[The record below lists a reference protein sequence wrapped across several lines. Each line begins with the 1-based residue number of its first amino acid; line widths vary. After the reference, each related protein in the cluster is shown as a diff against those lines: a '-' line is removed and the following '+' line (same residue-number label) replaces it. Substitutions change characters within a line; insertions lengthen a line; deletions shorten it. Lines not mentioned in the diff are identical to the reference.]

1 MGVHVNNKH
10 ANLRREDCRY
20 TCGDLIMLALR
31 DHQDIITGDWNQA
44 GNYLEECCYHAVRTY
59 ESRNNMPHGTIAW
72 LIPGTTCEIRTI
84 FFNWPVKGKPYHMA
98 VKEMTNFTKYSAE
111 DFGLSSTD
119 TDAHVPQFF
128 MLRKWPADE
137 PTDSRQFHP
146 RSVEGAA
153 KDKARQKA
161 KKQRSR
167 QMKAAA
173 KAKAKAEAAAA
184 EAAEA
189 VAAAADLHAT
199 SSSEEEGMDIEATP
213 EVAEEEAM
221 DLEAT
226 AEVAESNPQDGEEE
240 DSNTLELVDRSPGSS
255 ISSGLQDQFEAFQR
269 GHGEGKGKGEQVTA
283 DSLHAAGFSSFI
295 SAGSASSSSPYSRAE
310 ERGPGLPSGP
320 RNKGKVSAREKTKAR
335 GKTKAKI

>member
-31 DHQDIITGDWNQA
+31 DHQDITTGDWNQA
-44 GNYLEECCYHAVRTY
+44 GNYLEECCYHAVRTF

-72 LIPGTTCEIRTI
+72 LIPGTVCEIRTI
-84 FFNWPVKGKPYHMA
+84 FFNWPVKGKLHHMA
-98 VKEMTNFTKYSAE
+98 VKEITNFTKYSTE
-111 DFGLSSTD
+111 EFGLSSTD

-146 RSVEGAA
+146 RSAEGAA
-153 KDKARQKA
+153 KDKARQKV

-184 EAAEA
+184 EAA
-189 VAAAADLHAT
+189 
-199 SSSEEEGMDIEATP
+199 SPSEEEGMDIEATP

-226 AEVAESNPQDGEEE
+226 AEVAEVDEEEE
-240 DSNTLELVDRSPGSS
+240 D
-255 ISSGLQDQFEAFQR
+255 
-269 GHGEGKGKGEQVTA
+269 GKGKGK
-283 DSLHAAGFSSFI
+283 GK
-295 SAGSASSSSPYSRAE
+295 AE

-320 RNKGKVSAREKTKAR
+320 QNKGKDVGKGKDKGWDMSLAYGPVKGKGQGHRER
-335 GKTKAKI
+335 GTAPAMVVAV

>member
-31 DHQDIITGDWNQA
+31 DRQDFITGYWNQA

-72 LIPGTTCEIRTI
+72 LIPGTVCEIRTI

-98 VKEMTNFTKYSAE
+98 VKEMTNFTKYSTE

-146 RSVEGAA
+146 RSAEGAA
-153 KDKARQKA
+153 KDKARQKV

-184 EAAEA
+184 EAAA
-189 VAAAADLHAT
+189 
-199 SSSEEEGMDIEATP
+199 SSPEEESMDIEATP

-221 DLEAT
+221 
-226 AEVAESNPQDGEEE
+226 
-240 DSNTLELVDRSPGSS
+240 
-255 ISSGLQDQFEAFQR
+255 
-269 GHGEGKGKGEQVTA
+269 
-283 DSLHAAGFSSFI
+283 
-295 SAGSASSSSPYSRAE
+295 
-310 ERGPGLPSGP
+310 
-320 RNKGKVSAREKTKAR
+320 
-335 GKTKAKI
+335 